1 MCGMYR
7 SEVSRQ
13 PKTTVTNMQTD
24 DVRRKSTSSLNMHRP
39 YGLCMPVH
47 RCAIHVLQRSLHP
60 KKLHHQTSIECVIDL
75 VIAYSQHSLTL
86 MLVSQGWQKKAC
98 SVPVRDTGP
107 RTRRIGTALI
117 VIAFVL
123 IVVRFSARWSIR
135 DSSIGWDDW
144 TILLA
149 FIGLVPSTAIAQV
162 SESQLSST
170 LSTALIYWP

>member
-1 MCGMYR
+1 MCSMYSISSFR
-7 SEVSRQ
+7 VFKNSL
-13 PKTTVTNMQTD
+13 TD
-24 DVRRKSTSSLNMHRP
+24 LDLDNLRRASTALLNMHRP

-98 SVPVRDTGP
+98 SAPVRDTGP

-123 IVVRFSARWSIR
+123 VVVRFSARWSIR